1 MRGSSQSWA
10 PRSRGSQMGMEN
22 RKRAVT
28 AVSWNRLRERRHLC
42 LAGAGP
48 SATASAPPASP
59 QQGLV
64 LLSDPT
70 TSAAEQGPRR
80 TGTLRPTLG
89 HPALPEATPGPGARA
104 SAPPK
109 TTRPAASSHTSPRA
123 LFISPQI
130 PESRWRGRPW
140 PNPPRPRLPVCRIQ
154 THEAALWRGT
164 RRTRRVF
171 SELWL
176 RPLGPG
182 RSRKF
187 LLQINTSRTAPSAQV
202 PWA

>member
-1 MRGSSQSWA
+1 MGGSIQSWA

-28 AVSWNRLRERRHLC
+28 AVSWNRPRERRHLC

-80 TGTLRPTLG
+80 TGTLQPTLG

-140 PNPPRPRLPVCRIQ
+140 PNPPGPACPCAEYKLTKQRCGVGRDGRAVYFPNCGSGRWAP
-154 THEAALWRGT
+154 AALGSSFCR
-164 RRTRRVF
+164 
-171 SELWL
+171 
-176 RPLGPG
+176 
-182 RSRKF
+182 
-187 LLQINTSRTAPSAQV
+187 
-202 PWA
+202 